1 MDSTANSSNEVSI
14 TDIIIKWE
22 QGDKKAENALYTF
35 AYQQFKSIAR
45 KVKSK
50 NLQDDCSNINANKI
64 ALLDITA
71 NTTSLVHDAFIKM
84 SQHKN
89 IDINS
94 RQNFYRLFAQTVY
107 SILVDQVRKI
117 LTKKRSQ
124 DPSLFINSDVN
135 WLEAEKLVELESE
148 LKHLAKQYDRQVTIF
163 LYKYVCA
170 MPLSEITDILQVS
183 PSTVDKDLSFIK
195 SLLTHNLS
203 KH

>member
-1 MDSTANSSNEVSI
+1 MESIANNLDEISI

-50 NLQDDCSNINANKI
+50 NLQHESSNKI

-94 RQNFYRLFAQTVY
+94 RQTFYRLFAQTVY

-124 DPSLFINSDVN
+124 DPSLFINSNIN

-148 LKHLAKQYDRQVTIF
+148 LKHLARQVTIF

-183 PSTVDKDLSFIK
+183 SSTVDKDLSFIK
-195 SLLTHNLS
+195 SILTHNLS
-203 KH
+203 QH

>member
-1 MDSTANSSNEVSI
+1 MDSTTTSANEVCI

-22 QGDKKAENALYTF
+22 QGDNKAKNALYTF
-35 AYQQFKSIAR
+35 AYQQFKSIVR

-50 NLQDDCSNINANKI
+50 NFQDESSNSI
-64 ALLDITA
+64 APLAIAA

-84 SQHKN
+84 SQHRN

-94 RQNFYRLFAQTVY
+94 RQTFYRLFAQTVY

-124 DPSLFINSDVN
+124 DPSLFINSDIN

-163 LYKYVCA
+163 LYKYVCI
-170 MPLSEITDILQVS
+170 MPLSEVADILQIS
-183 PSTVDKDLSFIK
+183 ASTVDKDLSFIK

-203 KH
+203 QH